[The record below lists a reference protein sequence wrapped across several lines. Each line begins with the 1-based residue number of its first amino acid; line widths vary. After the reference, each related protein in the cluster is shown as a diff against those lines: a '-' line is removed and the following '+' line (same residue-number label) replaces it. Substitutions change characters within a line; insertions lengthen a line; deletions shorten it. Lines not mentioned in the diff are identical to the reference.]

1 MKTLVIGGGG
11 LIGSSLCNAFVR
23 EFGHHQQTH
32 PVPWEDIEDAVLVL
46 QRNIKDFL
54 AECGEEA
61 WIIAW
66 CAGRGGFSSTSADLA
81 SEHIYLKCII
91 DELIQSRNTNG
102 VFFFASSAGA
112 VYTESGSRVFTEKS
126 PTSVSNDYGTHKLR
140 QENVVSQFAQDSK
153 TKCVIGR
160 LVSIY
165 GPNQNLEKPQGLISR
180 LCLNSK
186 MNVSTDIYVSLETT
200 RNYLFADDAANMI
213 QRYISCVSNSV
224 VENELYSHVKIFCSH
239 ESVSISTVCKALS
252 NVTKKKTL
260 IKTHLPT
267 GLPKYPEHFNIVS
280 TTNPDLGQF
289 CQTTLVSGIGQVLR
303 KIQL

>member
-11 LIGSSLCNAFVR
+11 LIGSSLRNAFFR
-23 EFGHHQQTH
+23 EFGHHQQSPTI
-32 PVPWEDIEDAVLVL
+32 PWENIDDAVLVL
-46 QRNIKDFL
+46 RRTVNGFL
-54 AECGEEA
+54 SECGKEA

-66 CAGRGGFSSTSADLA
+66 CAGRGGFSSTTAELA
-81 SEHIYLKCII
+81 SEHIYLNCVL
-91 DELIQSRNTNG
+91 DELTESRNNNG

-112 VYTESGSRVFTEKS
+112 IYTESGSQVFTEKS
-126 PTSVSNDYGTHKLR
+126 PTSVSNDYGIHKLE
-140 QENVVSQFAQDSK
+140 QENVVNQFAQRTK

-165 GPNQNLEKPQGLISR
+165 GPNQNLQKPQGLISQ

-186 MNVSTDIYVSLETT
+186 MNISTDIYVSLGTT

-213 QRYISCVSNSV
+213 QQYISYISNSV
-224 VENELYSHVKIFCSH
+224 VEHDRYSTVKIFCNH

-260 IKTHLPT
+260 VKAHLSA
-267 GLPKYPEHFNIVS
+267 GLPKYPEHFNIAS
-280 TTNPDLGQF
+280 TTIPDLGQF
-289 CQTTLVSGIGQVLR
+289 CQTTLVSGIGQVFKKL
-303 KIQL
+303 

>member
-11 LIGSSLCNAFVR
+11 LIGSSLRKAFFR
-23 EFGHHQQTH
+23 EFGHHKH
-32 PVPWEDIEDAVLVL
+32 SPAIPWENIEDAVLVL
-46 QRNIKDFL
+46 RRTVNDFL
-54 AECGEEA
+54 SECGKEA

-66 CAGRGGFSSTSADLA
+66 CAGRGGFSSTTTELA
-81 SEHIYLKCII
+81 SEHIYLNCVI
-91 DELIQSRNTNG
+91 DELIESKNNNG

-112 VYTESGSRVFTEKS
+112 IYTESGSQVFTEKS
-126 PTSVSNDYGTHKLR
+126 PTSVSNDYGIHKLE
-140 QENVVSQFAQDSK
+140 QENVVNQFAQRTK

-186 MNVSTDIYVSLETT
+186 MNISTDIYVSLGTT

-213 QRYISCVSNSV
+213 QRYISYVSNSV
-224 VENELYSHVKIFCSH
+224 VENEIYSTVKIFCSH

-260 IKTHLPT
+260 IKAHLSA
-267 GLPKYPEHFNIVS
+267 GLPKYPEHFNIAS
-280 TTNPDLGQF
+280 TTIPDLGQF
-289 CQTTLVSGIGQVLR
+289 CQTTLVSGIGQVFKKL
-303 KIQL
+303 

>member
-1 MKTLVIGGGG
+1 VKTLVIGGGG
-11 LIGSSLCNAFVR
+11 LIGSSLRKAFFR
-23 EFGHHQQTH
+23 EFGYYQQPH
-32 PVPWEDIEDAVLVL
+32 AVPWENIEDAVSVL
-46 QRNIKDFL
+46 RRNVKDFL
-54 AECGEEA
+54 AECGMEA
-61 WIIAW
+61 WVIAW
-66 CAGRGGFSSTSADLA
+66 CAGRGGFSSTTAELA
-81 SEHIYLKCII
+81 SEHVYLNCVL
-91 DELIQSRNTNG
+91 DELTQSRNNNG

-112 VYTESGSRVFTEKS
+112 IYTESGSQVFTEKS
-126 PTSVSNDYGTHKLR
+126 PTSVSNDYGIHKLE
-140 QENVVSQFAQDSK
+140 QEGVVSQFAQRTK

-186 MNVSTDIYVSLETT
+186 MNVSTDIYVSLGTT

-213 QRYISCVSNSV
+213 QQYISYVYNLVIEYDC
-224 VENELYSHVKIFCSH
+224 YSTVKIFCSH

-260 IKTHLPT
+260 IKAHLSA
-267 GLPKYPEHFNIVS
+267 GLPKYPEHFNIAS
-280 TTNPDLGQF
+280 TTNPDLGKF
-289 CQTTLVSGIGQVLR
+289 CQTTLVSGIGQVFK